1 MLSYYLQLAWLSLK
15 KTPVLSSLMVLAIA
29 IGIGSCMTSITI
41 HYLMSADPI
50 PHKSDKLFYVRL
62 DSVGL
67 NSKGLEDGWPPHAL
81 TWNDS
86 VNLLRD
92 AKASRQA
99 FMDYTASVVETEG
112 KEPYVA
118 TIRLTSADF
127 FPLFDVPFQ
136 YGQGWDHQDD
146 LNEEQVMVISH
157 ELNQILFDG
166 QNSVGKEINY
176 RDRIFKVIGVL
187 KPWTPSP
194 RFYDTGFNADE
205 AFEPAEEIF
214 LPILLKKTMQLPSY
228 STGWCWKEPD
238 SDDYLSSLLSEC
250 SRFLYWVELEDAQQ
264 QQAYMDYLEQYV
276 LEQKKLGRFERPINN
291 RISNVMQHL
300 AYHKVVS
307 EDNKILMWL
316 SFMFLLVCLLNTVT
330 LMLSKLNHR
339 TTEIALRR
347 ALGANKQQLFSQ
359 CITESVL
366 IGLLGSA
373 LGFVF
378 TWLGLQFVEK
388 NYGSIV
394 QELSNLDPVLI
405 VLTIL
410 LSIVSAVGAAL
421 YPTYKACNT
430 DPAPQLKA

>member
-1 MLSYYLQLAWLSLK
+1 MLSYYFQLAWLSLK
-15 KTPVLSSLMVLAIA
+15 KTPVLSSLMILAIA
-29 IGIGSCMTSITI
+29 IGISTCMTSITI

-62 DSVGL
+62 DSVGI
-67 NSKGLEDGWPPHAL
+67 NYTGLEDGWPPHSL
-81 TWNDS
+81 TWDDA
-86 VNLLRD
+86 VNLFQD
-92 AKASRQA
+92 AKAPRQA
-99 FMDYTASVVETEG
+99 FMDYTASVVETQG
-112 KEPYVA
+112 KDPYVA
-118 TIRLTSADF
+118 TIRLTTGDF
-127 FPLFDVPFQ
+127 FSLFDTPFA
-136 YGQGWDHQDD
+136 YGQGWSREDD

-176 RDRIFKVIGVL
+176 MDRIFKIIGVL
-187 KPWTPSP
+187 QPWTPSP

-205 AFEPAEEIF
+205 AFEATEEIF
-214 LPILLKKTMQLPSY
+214 LPIFLKRTMQLPSY
-228 STGWCWKEPD
+228 GTGWCWKEPE
-238 SDDYLSSLLSEC
+238 SDDYLSSLHSEC
-250 SRFLYWVELEDAQQ
+250 SRFLYWVELQSEQQ
-264 QQAYMDYLEQYV
+264 KQEYMDYLDQYV
-276 LEQKKLGRFERPINN
+276 MQQKELGRFERPLNN
-291 RISNVMQHL
+291 RLSDVMQHL
-300 AYHKVVS
+300 SYHKVVS

-366 IGLLGSA
+366 IGFLGSLLGFA
-373 LGFVF
+373 F
-378 TWLGLQFVEK
+378 TWLGLRFVEK
-388 NYGSIV
+388 NYGSLV
-394 QELSNLDPVLI
+394 QELSNVDPVLI
-405 VLTIL
+405 GITVC
-410 LSIVSAVGAAL
+410 LSIASAVGAAL

>member
-1 MLSYYLQLAWLSLK
+1 MLSYYFQLAWLNLK

-50 PHKSDKLFYVRL
+50 PNKSDKLFYVRM
-62 DSVGL
+62 DNVGL
-67 NSKGLEDGWPPHAL
+67 NNTGLEDGWPPHTL
-81 TWNDS
+81 TWNDA
-86 VNLLRD
+86 VKLFQD
-92 AKASRQA
+92 AQAPRQT
-99 FMDYTASVVETEG
+99 FMDYTASVVETQG

-118 TIRLTSADF
+118 SIRLTTGDF

-136 YGQGWDHQDD
+136 YGQGWSRQDD
-146 LNEEQVMVISH
+146 LNEEQVMVITH

-187 KPWTPSP
+187 KPWAPSP
-194 RFYDTGFNADE
+194 RFYDPGFNADK
-205 AFEPAEEIF
+205 AFEKPEDIF

-238 SDDYLSSLLSEC
+238 SDDYLSALLSEC
-250 SRFLYWVELEDAQQ
+250 SRFLFWVELADDLQKQE
-264 QQAYMDYLEQYV
+264 YMDYLERYV
-276 LEQKKLGRFERPINN
+276 MQQKEFGRFERPMNN
-291 RISNVMQHL
+291 RLSNVMEHL

-347 ALGANKQQLFSQ
+347 ALGANKQQLFNQ

-366 IGLLGSA
+366 IGLIGSLLG
-373 LGFVF
+373 LVF
-378 TWLGLQFVEK
+378 TWLGLRFVES
-388 NYGSIV
+388 NYGNLV
-394 QELSNLDPVLI
+394 QELSNLDPLLI
-405 VLTIL
+405 SATIL
-410 LSIVSAVGAAL
+410 LSIASAIGAAL